1 MLCKPNVILWYS
13 VFFFWHI
20 IAIAIL
26 HFNKDLG
33 ERTRKSQ
40 RNASDG
46 SKQVSVVYP
55 KFKNGEAT
63 VRDVKGRAN
72 FGKYF

>member
-1 MLCKPNVILWYS
+1 MLCKPNFILWYS
-13 VFFFWHI
+13 VFFFRHI
-20 IAIAIL
+20 IAIL
-26 HFNKDLG
+26 HFNKNCHR
-33 ERTRKSQ
+33 ESQ

-63 VRDVKGRAN
+63 VRDVKVRAN